1 MESKQKAELYSGFLV
16 WYNGGNKCMDKEII
30 EKFKKIALKN
40 NEIEGLSKVK
50 KVIKKPKLIFYV
62 PLWFINKYL
71 FPIKIKYKTFW
82 GESFKFYISEGLPI
96 ITKGFF
102 EVNLFNYLLNT
113 LKENMLV
120 IDVGAHI
127 GSYTKLIGKLVGENG
142 KVHSFEPTLRTFN
155 TLKENTK
162 DKANIIINNLAL
174 MDKAGEIEFEDYGP
188 KYSYYNGFKKREKET
203 EVKKIKTQKI
213 KVKAITLD
221 DYFKE
226 NNINKCDFIK
236 IDAEGAESLILQG
249 MTNILR
255 EVKPIISI
263 EVGGGEEWNKNN
275 LESINI
281 LEKNNYKLFG
291 ISKEGQLVEHVK
303 KDFYEYDNLVGINK
317 GNI

>member
-1 MESKQKAELYSGFLV
+1 
-16 WYNGGNKCMDKEII
+16 MDQEQR

-50 KVIKKPKLIFYV
+50 KVIKKPKLIFYF

-82 GESFKFYISEGLPI
+82 GESFKFYFSEGSPI
-96 ITKGFF
+96 IGKGFF
-102 EVNLFNYLLNT
+102 EVNLFNYFLNNI
-113 LKENMLV
+113 KEDMIV

-127 GSYTKLIGKLVGENG
+127 GSYAKLMSKLVGENG

-155 TLKENTK
+155 ILKENTK

-188 KYSYYNGFKKREKET
+188 KYSYYNGFKKREKEAS
-203 EVKKIKTQKI
+203 VKKLKTQKI
-213 KVKAITLD
+213 KVKATTLD

-249 MTNILR
+249 MTNILK
-255 EVKPIISI
+255 EIKPIISI

-275 LESINI
+275 LDSINI
-281 LEKNNYKLFG
+281 LEKNNYKLFE
-291 ISKEGQLVEHVK
+291 ISKEGLLVKHIK
-303 KDFYEYDNLVGINK
+303 KDFYEYDNLIGINK
-317 GNI
+317 DKI